1 MAAGYVIRLLI
12 SFGII
17 FALQYAS
24 GAFLDGY
31 SSYRD
36 EPSHYV
42 TSLMM
47 RDFLAAGLPVHDT
60 IRFAEDFYLHYPKV
74 GLGHWPPA
82 GYCFYGVW
90 MLLFGPS
97 RMSALLAEAFVTA
110 CCALLLYAVAR
121 RVGLNAVIA
130 HGITISFVLLPIV
143 QAHNDMVMLEVPLT
157 FWSFTAA
164 LALVRLFERDRWF
177 DGVLFGLLTSLAIMT
192 KGNGWALPAM
202 VPIAILLMRR
212 YREFFNR
219 RLWHAA
225 VLTAAVCVPFTLRSM
240 KMVKDGWAADG
251 PSLHL
256 AALALPRL
264 GSYLFTMIGP
274 VFSAFLI
281 AGVIAKII
289 LPLRRKATPDIFWA
303 VMASY
308 VVAAWM
314 FHAIVPT
321 GVEPRKLFT
330 VIPALLLFAAAG
342 MEFMIKTWPTLLRTS
357 CAAPLTAAITLA
369 FVATTV
375 RVERGY
381 CVAMTRAVEFL
392 LPQPELSG
400 AAFLVSSISDG
411 EGRFIAELAE
421 HEVWPRDY
429 AVRATKWVA
438 DTNWLSTSYR
448 LRYTTPE
455 QVTPALL
462 NVPIGIV
469 IVHTE
474 EGCRPVPHYSLVA
487 SAMADTS
494 KWEKI
499 YSDHAQCPRHRRG
512 EQVDVYQYRLAPIR
526 RPIHLEVDLQN
537 KIGQTLRL
545 ENLATE
551 P

>member
-1 MAAGYVIRLLI
+1 MIRLLI
-12 SFGII
+12 LFGIT

-47 RDFLAAGLPVHDT
+47 RDFLATGLPVRDAV
-60 IRFAEDFYLHYPKV
+60 RFAENFYLHYPKV

-97 RMSALLAEAFVTA
+97 RMSALLAEAFLTA
-110 CCALLLYAVAR
+110 CCALLLYEVAR
-121 RVGLNAVIA
+121 RAGPNAVIA
-130 HGITISFVLLPIV
+130 HGIAISFVLLPIV

-157 FWSFTAA
+157 FWSFAAA

-202 VPIAILLMRR
+202 VPITILLTRR

-225 VLTAAVCVPFTLRSM
+225 ALTATVCVPLTFWSL

-251 PSLHL
+251 PSIHL
-256 AALALPRL
+256 TALALPRL

-281 AGVIAKII
+281 AGVIARII
-289 LPLRRKATPDIFWA
+289 LPLRRKATLDTFWA

-308 VVAAWM
+308 VLAAWM

-330 VIPALLLFAAAG
+330 VIPALLLFAGAG
-342 MEFMIKTWPTLLRTS
+342 MEFMIKWWPTLLRTS
-357 CAAPLTAAITLA
+357 RAVPLAAAITLA

-375 RVERGY
+375 RVERRY
-381 CVAMTRAVEFL
+381 CAAMTRAVEFL
-392 LPQPELSG
+392 LARSELSG
-400 AAFLVSSISDG
+400 TAFFVSSISDG

-421 HEVWPRDY
+421 REVWPHDY
-429 AVRATKWVA
+429 VVRATKMVA

-448 LRYTTPE
+448 LRYSTPE
-455 QVTPALL
+455 QITLALA

-469 IVHTE
+469 VVHTE
-474 EGCRPVPHYSLVA
+474 EGCPLMPHHSLVA

-499 YSDHAQCPRHRRG
+499 YCDHARCPRHRRG
-512 EQVDVYQYRLAPIR
+512 EQIDIYQYRLAPIR
-526 RPIHLEVDLQN
+526 RPVHLEVDLQN

-545 ENLATE
+545 ENLGTE
-551 P
+551 H